1 METAM
6 QATDAKVVVPP
17 LEQPLPEPTRL
28 QALWF
33 RHRATII
40 TIINLSLFVALWQV
54 VQGRPEPAVNTRWI
68 PAPLSILEALISTTF
83 RGKMIEHFIFS
94 GTNYMLGFLI
104 TIVLGIP
111 VGVFLGLNKHV
122 RKVTETYV
130 WIGYSTPTVAI
141 LPILTIILGMG
152 VEAKIF
158 LVVLATFFPVA
169 INVLNGISTINPSLL
184 KAGRVFG
191 ANRWQLFTKITLP
204 SLLPWIMT
212 GMQIAT
218 ARGLTAVII
227 AELYSSSRGLAY
239 MVRLEADR
247 FQSDKSYAAIVMLMV
262 LSLIILN
269 GVSWIEDRT
278 AHWRAAAKV

>member
-6 QATDAKVVVPP
+6 QAADKLLVPP

-28 QALWF
+28 QAFWF
-33 RHRATII
+33 RRGTLII
-40 TIINLSLFVALWQV
+40 TIINLSVFVALWQV
-54 VQGRPEPAVNTRWI
+54 IQGRPEPAVNTRWI
-68 PAPLSILEALISTTF
+68 PAPFSILEALFTTTF
-83 RGKMIEHFIFS
+83 RGKMIEHFVFS

-104 TIVLGIP
+104 TIILGIP

-122 RKVTETYV
+122 RKITQTFV
-130 WIGYSTPTVAI
+130 WIGWSTPTVAI
-141 LPILTIILGMG
+141 LPILTVILGFGM
-152 VEAKIF
+152 EAKIA
-158 LVVLATFFPVA
+158 LVTLATFFPVA
-169 INVLNGISTINPSLL
+169 INVLTGISTVNPSLL

-204 SLLPWIMT
+204 SLLPWIMI
-212 GMQIAT
+212 GMQIAS
-218 ARGLTAVII
+218 ARGLSAVII
-227 AELYSSSRGLAY
+227 SELFGSTRGLGY

-269 GVSWIEDRT
+269 GGSWIEDRT
-278 AHWRAAAKV
+278 TRWRATVKI

>member
-1 METAM
+1 METTMPAS
-6 QATDAKVVVPP
+6 DAKVLAPP
-17 LEQPLPEPTRL
+17 LEQPLPQPTRL
-28 QALWF
+28 
-33 RHRATII
+33 RAFWSRYRTTII
-40 TIINLSLFVALWQV
+40 TVINLSLFVALWQV
-54 VQGRPEPAVNTRWI
+54 VQGKPEPAINTRWI
-68 PAPLSILEALISTTF
+68 PTPFSILEALFTTTF
-83 RGKMIEHFIFS
+83 RGKMIENFIFS

-122 RKVTETYV
+122 RKVTQTFV
-130 WIGYSTPTVAI
+130 WIGWSTPTVAI
-141 LPILTIILGMG
+141 LPILTVILGMG
-152 VEAKIF
+152 IQAKVF
-158 LVVLATFFPVA
+158 LVVLATFFPIA
-169 INVLNGISTINPSLL
+169 INVLTGISTIDPSLL

-218 ARGLTAVII
+218 ARGLSAVVI
-227 AELYSSSRGLAY
+227 AELYSSSKGLAY

-278 AHWRAAAKV
+278 TQWRAVAKI